1 MMPCNVSLMGT
12 VSQLQQSALLR
23 LPFVVLPKLRQ
34 DSACVVI
41 FCSLAALSLSPHPN
55 IRSRSALARPLP
67 CNRRVPP
74 ASRSNLEFLSSFLP
88 FSFLCTCKNSDSSF
102 VGTVNSSYVGWW
114 TGWEE
119 LSLRELFSW
128 ICQEFIVST
137 NTEEYTIVYSS
148 IAIFTLTPESP
159 VG

>member
-1 MMPCNVSLMGT
+1 MMPCNVSDGWRRVGT
-12 VSQLQQSALLR
+12 VSELQQSALLR
-23 LPFVVLPKLRQ
+23 LRFVVLPKLRQ

-41 FCSLAALSLSPHPN
+41 FCSLAALSLSRSPHPN

-88 FSFLCTCKNSDSSF
+88 FSFLCTCKNSDSPF
-102 VGTVNSSYVGWW
+102 VGTVNSSSVGWW
-114 TGWEE
+114 TGWRE
-119 LSLRELFSW
+119 LSSRELFSW

-137 NTEEYTIVYSS
+137 NKEEYTIVS
-148 IAIFTLTPESP
+148 IQ
-159 VG
+159 